1 MLDRPPRESKY
12 AGAPS
17 RKGLDLYIFLFTLP
31 VLLLLGISYMLT
43 SRAKLL
49 SLEFAFWL
57 IGYHFPFISLV
68 GIGLIQSHIG
78 CPMPLEECY
87 VEDYPAAL
95 DLIKLA
101 TEALLLAWLVSAVG
115 ASIFN
120 LIRIRR
126 SAEAIHGDG

>member
-1 MLDRPPRESKY
+1 LH
-12 AGAPS
+12 
-17 RKGLDLYIFLFTLP
+17 IFLFTLP
-31 VLLLLGISYMLT
+31 ALLILGMSYLLT

-57 IGYHFPFISLV
+57 IGYQFLFISLL

-95 DLIKLA
+95 DLIKLV
-101 TEALLLAWLVSAVG
+101 TEVLLLIWLISAVG
-115 ASIFN
+115 TSLFN

-126 SAEAIHGDG
+126 SPDAAHKEG

>member
-1 MLDRPPRESKY
+1 M
-12 AGAPS
+12 
-17 RKGLDLYIFLFTLP
+17 
-31 VLLLLGISYMLT
+31 SYLLT

-57 IGYHFPFISLV
+57 IGYQFLFISLL

-95 DLIKLA
+95 DLIKLV
-101 TEALLLAWLVSAVG
+101 TEVLLLIWLISAVG
-115 ASIFN
+115 TSLFN

-126 SAEAIHGDG
+126 SPDATHKEG

>member
-1 MLDRPPRESKY
+1 MH
-12 AGAPS
+12 
-17 RKGLDLYIFLFTLP
+17 IFLFTLP
-31 VLLLLGISYMLT
+31 ALLILGISYLLT

-57 IGYHFPFISLV
+57 LGYQFLFISLL

-78 CPMPLEECY
+78 CPMPLGERY

-95 DLIKLA
+95 DLIKMV
-101 TEALLLAWLVSAVG
+101 TEALLLLWLVSAVG
-115 ASIFN
+115 ASVFN

-126 SAEAIHGDG
+126 SSDATHEGG

>member
-1 MLDRPPRESKY
+1 M
-12 AGAPS
+12 
-17 RKGLDLYIFLFTLP
+17 YIFLFTLP
-31 VLLLLGISYMLT
+31 ALLLLGISYLLT
-43 SRAKLL
+43 SRSKLL

-57 IGYHFPFISLV
+57 IGYQFLFISLL

-87 VEDYPAAL
+87 VEGYPAAL

-101 TEALLLAWLVSAVG
+101 TEALLFGWLVSAVG
-115 ASIFN
+115 TSVFN

-126 SAEAIHGDG
+126 SPDATHEGG

>member
-1 MLDRPPRESKY
+1 LH
-12 AGAPS
+12 
-17 RKGLDLYIFLFTLP
+17 IFLFTLP
-31 VLLLLGISYMLT
+31 VLLILGMSYLLT

-57 IGYHFPFISLV
+57 IGYQFLFISLL

-95 DLIKLA
+95 DLIKLV
-101 TEALLLAWLVSAVG
+101 TEVLLLIWLISAVG
-115 ASIFN
+115 TSLFN

-126 SAEAIHGDG
+126 SPDATHKEG

>member
-1 MLDRPPRESKY
+1 LH
-12 AGAPS
+12 
-17 RKGLDLYIFLFTLP
+17 IFLFTLP
-31 VLLLLGISYMLT
+31 VLLILGMSYLLT

-57 IGYHFPFISLV
+57 ISYQFLFIALL

-95 DLIKLA
+95 DLIKLV
-101 TEALLLAWLVSAVG
+101 TEVLLLIWLISAVG
-115 ASIFN
+115 TSLFN

-126 SAEAIHGDG
+126 SPDATHKEG

>member
-1 MLDRPPRESKY
+1 LH
-12 AGAPS
+12 
-17 RKGLDLYIFLFTLP
+17 IFLFTLP
-31 VLLLLGISYMLT
+31 ALLILGISYLLT

-57 IGYHFPFISLV
+57 LGYQFLFISLL

-78 CPMPLEECY
+78 CPMPLGECY

-95 DLIKLA
+95 DLIKMV
-101 TEALLLAWLVSAVG
+101 TEALLLLWLVSAVG

-126 SAEAIHGDG
+126 SSDATHEGG

>member
-1 MLDRPPRESKY
+1 M
-12 AGAPS
+12 
-17 RKGLDLYIFLFTLP
+17 
-31 VLLLLGISYMLT
+31 LLGVSYLLT
-43 SRAKLL
+43 SRSRLL

-57 IGYHFPFISLV
+57 ISYQFLFIALL

-101 TEALLLAWLVSAVG
+101 TEALLPAWLVSAVG
-115 ASIFN
+115 TSVFN
-120 LIRIRR
+120 LIRTRR
-126 SAEAIHGDG
+126 SPEATRKGG

>member
-1 MLDRPPRESKY
+1 MH
-12 AGAPS
+12 
-17 RKGLDLYIFLFTLP
+17 IFLFTLP
-31 VLLLLGISYMLT
+31 VLLILGMSYLLT

-57 IGYHFPFISLV
+57 IGYQFLFISLL

-95 DLIKLA
+95 DLIKLV
-101 TEALLLAWLVSAVG
+101 TEVLLLIWLISAVG
-115 ASIFN
+115 TSLFN

-126 SAEAIHGDG
+126 SRDATHKEG

>member
-1 MLDRPPRESKY
+1 M
-12 AGAPS
+12 
-17 RKGLDLYIFLFTLP
+17 
-31 VLLLLGISYMLT
+31 LLGVSYLLT

-57 IGYHFPFISLV
+57 ISYQFLFIALL

-101 TEALLLAWLVSAVG
+101 TEALLPAWLVSAVG
-115 ASIFN
+115 TSVFN
-120 LIRIRR
+120 LIRTRR
-126 SAEAIHGDG
+126 SPEATRKGG

>member
-1 MLDRPPRESKY
+1 M
-12 AGAPS
+12 
-17 RKGLDLYIFLFTLP
+17 
-31 VLLLLGISYMLT
+31 SYLLT

-57 IGYHFPFISLV
+57 IGYQFLFISLL

-95 DLIKLA
+95 DLIKPV
-101 TEALLLAWLVSAVG
+101 TEVLLLIWLISAVG
-115 ASIFN
+115 TSLFN

-126 SAEAIHGDG
+126 SSDATHKEG

>member
-1 MLDRPPRESKY
+1 MH
-12 AGAPS
+12 
-17 RKGLDLYIFLFTLP
+17 IFLFTLP
-31 VLLLLGISYMLT
+31 VLLILGMSYLLT

-57 IGYHFPFISLV
+57 IGYQFLFISLL

-95 DLIKLA
+95 DLIKLV
-101 TEALLLAWLVSAVG
+101 TEVLLLIWLISAVG
-115 ASIFN
+115 TSLFN

-126 SAEAIHGDG
+126 SPDATHKEG

>member
-1 MLDRPPRESKY
+1 MH
-12 AGAPS
+12 
-17 RKGLDLYIFLFTLP
+17 IFLFTLP
-31 VLLLLGISYMLT
+31 VLLLLGVSYLLT

-57 IGYHFPFISLV
+57 ISYQFLFIALL

-101 TEALLLAWLVSAVG
+101 TEALLPAWLVSAVG
-115 ASIFN
+115 TSVFN
-120 LIRIRR
+120 LIRTRR
-126 SAEAIHGDG
+126 SPEATRKGG

>member
-1 MLDRPPRESKY
+1 MH
-12 AGAPS
+12 
-17 RKGLDLYIFLFTLP
+17 IFLFTLP
-31 VLLLLGISYMLT
+31 VLLILGMSYLLT

-57 IGYHFPFISLV
+57 IGYQFLFISLL

-95 DLIKLA
+95 DLIKLV
-101 TEALLLAWLVSAVG
+101 TEVLLLIWLISAVG
-115 ASIFN
+115 TSLFN

-126 SAEAIHGDG
+126 SSDATHEGG

>member
-1 MLDRPPRESKY
+1 MH
-12 AGAPS
+12 
-17 RKGLDLYIFLFTLP
+17 IFLFTLP
-31 VLLLLGISYMLT
+31 VLLILGMSYLLT

-57 IGYHFPFISLV
+57 IGYQFLFISLL

-95 DLIKLA
+95 DLIKLV
-101 TEALLLAWLVSAVG
+101 TEVLLLIWLISAVG
-115 ASIFN
+115 TSLFN

-126 SAEAIHGDG
+126 SPDAAHKEG

>member
-1 MLDRPPRESKY
+1 L
-12 AGAPS
+12 
-17 RKGLDLYIFLFTLP
+17 LIFLFTLP
-31 VLLLLGISYMLT
+31 VLLILGMSYLLT

-57 IGYHFPFISLV
+57 IGYQFLFISLL

-95 DLIKLA
+95 DLIKPV
-101 TEALLLAWLVSAVG
+101 TEVLLLIWLISAVG
-115 ASIFN
+115 TSLFN

-126 SAEAIHGDG
+126 SSDATHKEG

>member
-1 MLDRPPRESKY
+1 M
-12 AGAPS
+12 
-17 RKGLDLYIFLFTLP
+17 YIFLFTLP
-31 VLLLLGISYMLT
+31 VFLLLGISYSLT
-43 SRAKLL
+43 SRSKLL

-57 IGYHFPFISLV
+57 ISYQFLFIALL

-87 VEDYPAAL
+87 VEGYPAAL

-115 ASIFN
+115 ASVFN

-126 SAEAIHGDG
+126 SAEGIHDDG